1 MQLVLVY
8 AIVIAAA
15 LYVAYKIYRMIAR
28 KDGCSGCTDC
38 PCCGEGKRTTNVLGI
53 KKRRNSGR
61 NACDKAGCNR
71 NL

>member
-53 KKRRNSGR
+53 KKRRNATQIR
-61 NACDKAGCNR
+61 FDVHIY
-71 NL
+71 LY

>member
-38 PCCGEGKRTTNVLGI
+38 PCCGKGNALQMSWALRKE
-53 KKRRNSGR
+53 KRRPQCLRQGR
-61 NACDKAGCNR
+61 LQPD
-71 NL
+71 L